1 MGLSVCLINAH
12 AHSGGRWAGWYR
24 SGACRRP
31 AERRHDLLINLD
43 GLSARFTITFQTHL
57 HGRVAG
63 ISVGEISARCIW
75 RCAAARP
82 LVDQSSIAID
92 VGDVAWLI
100 DV

>member
-63 ISVGEISARCIW
+63 ISVRNIGALHLAMCCGAPSR
-75 RCAAARP
+75 
-82 LVDQSSIAID
+82 
-92 VGDVAWLI
+92 
-100 DV
+100 